1 MKIRRK
7 LLSVNNIFVSL
18 VVIMQSLIKVTNQST
33 IVTATPWNYQC
44 DRGIGVVPHSTDCQR
59 FWVCQESFSNLNLIK
74 GGLRKSSNLK
84 VHPHLFKCPDGYQ
97 FDITIRFCQR
107 EERATCGV
115 STTTSTTTTT
125 ERSNNR
131 DIGLFGLLFGLP

>member
-1 MKIRRK
+1 MRRK
-7 LLSVNNIFVSL
+7 LLGVNYIFLSL
-18 VVIMQSLIKVTNQST
+18 VLIIQSLIKVTNQST
-33 IVTATPWNYQC
+33 IVTAAPWNYQC
-44 DRGIGVVPHSTDCQR
+44 DGEIGVFPHSTDCQR
-59 FWVCQESFSNLNLIK
+59 FWVCRESFSNLNLIK
-74 GGLRKSSNLK
+74 DEIRKPYSLK
-84 VHPHLFKCPDGYQ
+84 VRPHLFKCPDGYH
-97 FDITIRFCQR
+97 FDIKIQFCQR

>member
-1 MKIRRK
+1 MEWKSFSAK
-7 LLSVNNIFVSL
+7 QFFLSFVLFMHTS
-18 VVIMQSLIKVTNQST
+18 IKFSHQKT
-33 IVTATPWNYQC
+33 IVTPTPWNFDC
-44 DRGIGVVPHSTDCQR
+44 GEDVGAFPHSTDCQR
-59 FWVCQESFSNLNLIK
+59 FWVCQESFSNLNLIEA
-74 GGLRKSSNLK
+74 GLGKSFNLK
-84 VHPHLFKCPDGYQ
+84 VHAHLFKCPDGYQ
-97 FDITIRFCQR
+97 FDIKIRFCQR